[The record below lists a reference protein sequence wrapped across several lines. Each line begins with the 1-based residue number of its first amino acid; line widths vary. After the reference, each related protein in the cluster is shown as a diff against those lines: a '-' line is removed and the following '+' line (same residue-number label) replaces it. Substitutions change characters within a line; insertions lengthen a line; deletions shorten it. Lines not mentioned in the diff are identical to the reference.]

1 MNFKNY
7 KKIKTAIKGR
17 GNYTLWVADTPAK
30 KMLGLSR
37 VSKLPKG
44 CGMIFVNNKDVDTP
58 YTMKNTI
65 IPLTIMFLD
74 KDFNV
79 LQYFNCRPLQKKSVQ
94 PDQKYRYVIE
104 I

>member
-30 KMLGLSR
+30 KMIGLSR
-37 VSKLPKG
+37 VNKLPKNH
-44 CGMIFVNNKDVDTP
+44 GMIFVNDKDVGTP
-58 YTMKNTI
+58 YTMKNTS

-79 LQYFNCRPLQKKSVQ
+79 LQYFNCRPFQKKSVQ